1 MRDDD
6 YLDGTIGTYD
16 DEGVCHH
23 TESER
28 KQF

>member
-1 MRDDD
+1 MSDDD
-6 YLDGTIGTYD
+6 DLYGKIGTYD
-16 DEGVCHH
+16 DEDVCHH